1 MCKSRIIVSAH
12 VEGMEPNQR
21 AARHRGLLEHFVG
34 TRATL
39 RHAIGHFEGKEEL
52 SVVADYSEESPHPW
66 MALAQTALGL
76 CSKFGQ
82 QSVYF
87 SKDGKAFL
95 MSKDGELT
103 VLGNER
109 EGGGDAW
116 VRAPADDQYN
126 RTCIIGEDVYIWTEN
141 EK

>member
-1 MCKSRIIVSAH
+1 MGTH
-12 VEGMEPNQR
+12 VTI
-21 AARHRGLLEHFVG
+21 H
-34 TRATL
+34 
-39 RHAIGHFEGKEEL
+39 HAIGHFEGKEEL

-109 EGGGDAW
+109 EGDDIAW
-116 VRAPADDQYN
+116 CSAITDSSD
-126 RTCIIGEDVYIWTEN
+126 RTKLVGMNHYIWTEN

>member
-12 VEGMEPNQR
+12 VEGNTPDQNV
-21 AARHRGLLEHFVG
+21 AAHARLLE
-34 TRATL
+34 RLCKRNTL
-39 RHAIGHFEGKEEL
+39 SHAIGHFDGKEEL
-52 SVVADYSEESPHPW
+52 SVVIDLEPRPFLV
-66 MALAQTALGL
+66 LAVTAHDLAR
-76 CSKFGQ
+76 KFNQ

-103 VLGNER
+103 VLGNEC
-109 EGGGDAW
+109 EGDDLAW
-116 VRAPADDQYN
+116 CSATTDNRDRTKLVGVRH
-126 RTCIIGEDVYIWTEN
+126 YIWTEP